1 MTVVPRIQIS
11 ADGPSFSNLVQG
23 YWRLADWNMTVQQR
37 LSFLKGHVELGI
49 TSVDH
54 AHIYGNPSCESLFGE
69 ALKLDPPL
77 RDEIEIISKCGIA
90 TAQTGKVAH
99 YNLNKSAIL
108 SSVETSLKRLGTDY
122 LDALLLHRP
131 DFLMNADEIA
141 ESFDRLKQQG
151 KVKYFGVS
159 NFTSAQFSLLQSR
172 LDFAL
177 VTNQIEINPVNLDIF
192 EDGILEDL
200 QRMRIRPMAW
210 SCLGGGEIFRDKST
224 RFVSLRKSLH
234 EVAAEIGAGSIDQ
247 VIYAWVM
254 KIPSMPVPLLGSR
267 SITRVKAA
275 AASLS
280 LAMENEQWYRIWSA
294 SKGQAVP

>member
-1 MTVVPRIQIS
+1 MPVPRIKITPEG
-11 ADGPSFSNLVQG
+11 ASFSNLVQG
-23 YWRLADWNMTVQQR
+23 YWRLADWNMSAQHR
-37 LSFLKGHVELGI
+37 LSFLKSHVELGI
-49 TSVDH
+49 TTVDH

-69 ALKLDPPL
+69 ALKIDPLL
-77 RDEIEIISKCGIA
+77 RDQIEIISKCGISKA
-90 TAQTGKVAH
+90 ESGKVAH
-99 YNLNKSAIL
+99 YNLSKTAIV

-131 DFLMNADEIA
+131 DFLMDADEIA
-141 ESFDRLKQQG
+141 ETFVRLTRQG

-192 EDGILEDL
+192 EDGILDDM
-200 QRMRIRPMAW
+200 QRMLIRPMAW
-210 SCLGGGEIFRDKST
+210 SCLGGGEIFSDNSSRIKNL
-224 RFVSLRKSLH
+224 RNSLK
-234 EVAAEIGAGSIDQ
+234 EVAAEIDARSIDQ

-254 KIPSMPVPLLGSR
+254 KIPSKPVPILGTR

-275 AASLS
+275 IASLN
-280 LAMENEQWYRIWSA
+280 LTMNNEQWYRIWSA
-294 SKGQAVP
+294 SKGHGVP